1 VKKKNVYDLFIFLK
15 CDGINL
21 LDKIKKLNLH
31 SILILNI
38 TSYASGTNPWKKDDK
53 KFSSQSFSDGKFEV
67 IGFKKTTDLLFL
79 QLGIKGIPI
88 AQASKIRIST
98 ECPLPMQVDGEP
110 ILLQASDILVEKKNQ
125 VSMLVSRNVEIKN

>member
-1 VKKKNVYDLFIFLK
+1 M
-15 CDGINL
+15 
-21 LDKIKKLNLH
+21 H

-53 KFSSQSFSDGKFEV
+53 QFSPQKLSDGKFEV

-79 QLGIKGIPI
+79 QLGIKGTTI

-110 ILLQASDILVEKKNQ
+110 ILLQASDIFIEKKNQ
-125 VSMLVSRNVEIKN
+125 VSMLCLTQC